1 MYKDALFSLMIG
13 SKVATTNNDLFWD
26 FLVPNEL
33 NSYLWVSLKL
43 AAYDHRE
50 ESSKFMGTQLPNFYN
65 KYTLEELHTDLLREL
80 ETRLA
85 VEGNP
90 EL

>member
-13 SKVATTNNDLFWD
+13 SKVSTTDNELFWN

-50 ESSKFMGTQLPNFYN
+50 ESSAFIGMQLPNFYQA
-65 KYTLEELHTDLLREL
+65 YTLEELHTDLLRDL
-80 ETRLA
+80 ESRFA

>member
-13 SKVATTNNDLFWD
+13 SKVATTDNELFWN

-50 ESSKFMGTQLPNFYN
+50 ESSAFMGTQLPNFYN
-65 KYTLEELHTDLLREL
+65 KYTLEELHNDLLRDL
-80 ETRLA
+80 ETRFS